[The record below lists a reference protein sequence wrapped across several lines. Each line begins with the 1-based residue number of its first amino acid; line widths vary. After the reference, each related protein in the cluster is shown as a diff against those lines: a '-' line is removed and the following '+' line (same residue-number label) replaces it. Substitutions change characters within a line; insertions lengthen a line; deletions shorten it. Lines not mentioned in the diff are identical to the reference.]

1 MPRKQTGTKSIH
13 RDEYKAFCALLAETR
28 LAEGITQVELAR
40 RLGASQP
47 YISHVENGDVRLDP
61 VQLLLWLEACGV
73 DPLSFHEVFYDR
85 VRAVPRRTRKKP
97 QP

>member
-1 MPRKQTGTKSIH
+1 MPKSQTGPKSIH
-13 RDEYKAFCALLAETR
+13 RDEYLALCALLAETR
-28 LAEGITQVELAR
+28 VAQGITQVELAR

-73 DPLSFHEVFYDR
+73 DPLSFHEAFYGR
-85 VRAVPRRTRKKP
+85 VRPAKRKKR
-97 QP
+97 